1 MHIDTDVVCNNKFS
15 CRALIVKK
23 LSNYLFKI
31 MFIAMNFTGM
41 RDVRAKL
48 HVLFSLCSKVYI
60 FNLRDLFMYGSFS
73 VCLLQVG
80 CVLGV

>member
-1 MHIDTDVVCNNKFS
+1 
-15 CRALIVKK
+15 
-23 LSNYLFKI
+23 
-31 MFIAMNFTGM
+31 MFIAMTFTGT
-41 RDVRAKL
+41 RDARAKL
-48 HVLFSLCSKVYI
+48 RVLFSLCSKVYI

>member
-1 MHIDTDVVCNNKFS
+1 
-15 CRALIVKK
+15 
-23 LSNYLFKI
+23 
-31 MFIAMNFTGM
+31 MNFTGM

-48 HVLFSLCSKVYI
+48 RVLFSLCSKVYI

-80 CVLGV
+80 CVLGVEGIFGSPEQLRQFQSLMNCILIRKLTHGSS